1 MDIDENDKAKE
12 EPAKTTATKPK
23 KNATPSASSES
34 AAVHPVMSLAQDI
47 HRLTMIHNG
56 KLSVEDATAI
66 IGCKPEELLEKVM
79 TRVGTGGKSLEDA
92 TKENEEKYSP
102 KGEERKVEKS
112 DDTGAKD
119 GEKKDET
126 EKKEDE
132 PLLNPALYRHLQ
144 STLSYTSPN
153 ALPEESLNA
162 LASHHESILKS
173 LNDEVT
179 KAKDESGDMEV
190 LHAYMD
196 IARYSARCS
205 TKESALDAYAAV
217 VALPKL
223 SVGKKLDAHLEMA
236 RVCSFW
242 GDYKKMKE
250 TLEGAAKAIADGGDW
265 DRRNRLKVYQ
275 SLSFLLVRDMEAAS
289 KLLVEGIATF
299 SCTELCDYPEFI
311 TYAIVTNL
319 LYLKR
324 TELKKSIIDG
334 SEVLQVAKDIPVV
347 IQLANTLY
355 DCDYKAYL
363 HTLVDLQ
370 PHLIANRYLQ
380 PHAGYLLRE
389 LHVLAFQQF
398 LDSYQ
403 SVTLES
409 MAKSFGVGTEFLDVQ
424 LSRFIAAGRLTA
436 KIDKYGGVV
445 ETNRPDWKNA
455 RYQEMIQKGDLLL
468 NRIQK
473 LGRVVDL

>member
-1 MDIDENDKAKE
+1 
-12 EPAKTTATKPK
+12 
-23 KNATPSASSES
+23 
-34 AAVHPVMSLAQDI
+34 
-47 HRLTMIHNG
+47 
-56 KLSVEDATAI
+56 
-66 IGCKPEELLEKVM
+66 
-79 TRVGTGGKSLEDA
+79 
-92 TKENEEKYSP
+92 
-102 KGEERKVEKS
+102 
-112 DDTGAKD
+112 
-119 GEKKDET
+119 
-126 EKKEDE
+126 
-132 PLLNPALYRHLQ
+132 
-144 STLSYTSPN
+144 
-153 ALPEESLNA
+153 
-162 LASHHESILKS
+162 
-173 LNDEVT
+173 
-179 KAKDESGDMEV
+179 MEV

-196 IARYSARCS
+196 IARYSARTS
-205 TKESALDAYAAV
+205 TKDAALTAYEQV
-217 VALPKL
+217 LSLPKL
-223 SVGKKLDAHLEMA
+223 SSGKKLDAHLEMA

-242 GDYKKMKE
+242 NDNKKLKE
-250 TLEGAAKAIADGGDW
+250 VLEGAQKAIANGGDW

-275 SLSFLLVRDMEAAS
+275 ALSMMLVRDMEGAS

-311 TYAIVTNL
+311 TYAIITNL

-334 SEVLQVAKDIPVV
+334 SEVLQVANDIPVV
-347 IQLANTLY
+347 LQLANTLY

-363 HTLVDLQ
+363 HALVDLQ

-409 MAKSFGVGTEFLDVQ
+409 MAKSFGVSTDFLDVQ